1 MHTSEYPSGVVV
13 NMTLKQIELDTRRRE
28 LKEAQIAHA
37 QMGKP
42 AFRKYRTSGV
52 NWWAIFF
59 AAAAGAFVVYKILTV
74 AIDTIFGAF
83 GQ

>member
-1 MHTSEYPSGVVV
+1 MHGTGEYPNGVVV

-28 LKEAQIAHA
+28 IIEARDAHE
-37 QMGKP
+37 QME
-42 AFRKYRTSGV
+42 RSYRLSRV

-59 AAAAGAFVVYKILTV
+59 AFAAGAFVVYKVLTV
-74 AIDTIFGAF
+74 SIDAILGAF